1 MKSWKNKFNKN
12 SKSKLREVNKNWS
25 FLEVREKSIKSN
37 FIQKVN
43 IFLKT
48 KKRMKT
54 GQNFTL

>member
-12 SKSKLREVNKNWS
+12 SKSKLRGVNKNWS

-37 FIQKVN
+37 FTQKVN

-48 KKRMKT
+48 RKEMKT
-54 GQNFTL
+54 GKNFIL